1 MLDRKKERKREKR
14 QKMAISTVPNRRKQD
29 GRWPPFR
36 AFTAEAINAH
46 PNDKRPMERAR
57 AKGRPPHPATIITRE
72 NKRKAE
78 IAKRI
83 AEVSLNLNLWWMK
96 DETAM

>member
-1 MLDRKKERKREKR
+1 MLDRKKERKRENR
-14 QKMAISTVPNRRKQD
+14 QNMAISTVPNRRKQD

-36 AFTAEAINAH
+36 ALTADAINAH
-46 PNDKRPMERAR
+46 PNDQRPIERAR
-57 AKGRPPHPATIITRE
+57 ANGRPPHPATITTRA

-83 AEVSLNLNLWWMK
+83 AEVSLNLNLWWIK
-96 DETAM
+96 EETAM